1 MKKLLFLTALSV
13 STLSLT
19 ACIVDGGY
27 YGDGYHERTA
37 RYDRHYDP
45 RDRDSRRDYHG
56 SERGPEQRAAEAR
69 RRANE
74 QVHKAERRSD
84 REERERRD
92 IFYR

>member
-19 ACIVDGGY
+19 ACIIDGGY
-27 YGDGYHERTA
+27 YGDGYHERE

-45 RDRDSRRDYHG
+45 RDRDSRRDYY
-56 SERGPEQRAAEAR
+56 GPERRAAEAR

-74 QVHKAERRSD
+74 QVHKAERRSE

-92 IFYR
+92 IYYR

>member
-27 YGDGYHERTA
+27 YGDGHHGRTA
-37 RYDRHYDP
+37 RYDRHDEP
-45 RDRDSRRDYHG
+45 RDRDYRG
-56 SERGPEQRAAEAR
+56 SERRPEQRAAEAR

-84 REERERRD
+84 REERDRRD
-92 IFYR
+92 IFSR